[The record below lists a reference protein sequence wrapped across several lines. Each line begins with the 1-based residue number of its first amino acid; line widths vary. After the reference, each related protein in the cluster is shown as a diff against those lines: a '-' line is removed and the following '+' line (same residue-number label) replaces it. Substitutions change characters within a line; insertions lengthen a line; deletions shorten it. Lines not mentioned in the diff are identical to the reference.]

1 MLHLGH
7 TYRDGPQHHRLAE
20 TLTKTRKQGFRTS
33 AEVTNTNGSSSSSFS
48 NIKRSCC
55 CDDIN
60 LRANKSG
67 CCTSSSSK
75 PAATTNHQDPAGDA
89 TSSRHRGYKRG
100 TREHARRRRNGTYHR
115 TLQSSHVPLKHRHH
129 IALTRS
135 PACPSF
141 SP

>member
-1 MLHLGH
+1 MGLRLPSWKGCYVPSTGEAVLHLGH
-7 TYRDGPQHHRLAE
+7 TYRDDPQHHRLAE
-20 TLTKTRKQGFRTS
+20 ALSKTRKQGFLTS

-48 NIKRSCC
+48 NIKKSCC

-60 LRANKSG
+60 LRANESG

-100 TREHARRRRNGTYHR
+100 TPNTHGGDGMGVTTGRYNH
-115 TLQSSHVPLKHRHH
+115 LMSH
-129 IALTRS
+129 
-135 PACPSF
+135 
-141 SP
+141 